1 MALKLLPPIQ
11 TSGKITIPVINKKI
25 PKMLALVGF
34 GAGLIGLYFV
44 MKKRGMGPGNL
55 RTVNIAPDVDFV
67 VVPNEVRPDSFITVS
82 GTFMDEK
89 KRPVITKGQARYLVY
104 EDATT
109 QGSELVSS
117 GLIGT
122 NISTFSIRIPTTS
135 FKQSQYSIRITDD
148 AVTQEE
154 IGQKLSTGPPAVGG
168 SGATGI
174 QRNQS
179 AISTPGFGIS
189 VS

>member
-1 MALKLLPPIQ
+1 MALKLVPQ
-11 TSGKITIPVINKKI
+11 FNTSGKVNIPVVNKKV
-25 PKMLALVGF
+25 PKMLGLVVF
-34 GAGLIGLYFV
+34 GAGLIGVYMVL
-44 MKKRGMGPGNL
+44 KKRGFGGAL

-67 VVPNEVRPDSFITVS
+67 IVPNEVRPDSFVTVS

-104 EDATT
+104 EDDTT
-109 QGSELVSS
+109 QGQEVVST

-122 NISTFSIRIPTTS
+122 NISTFSIRIPTTA
-135 FKQSQYSIRITDD
+135 FKQSQYNIRITDEP
-148 AVTQEE
+148 VTQEE
-154 IGQKLSTGPPAVGG
+154 IGQQLSTGPGPMG
-168 SGATGI
+168 SGASGI

-179 AISTPGFGIS
+179 VTQSPGFGIT